1 MATLNK
7 IKVKQAQAADPG
19 IAFALEALDEFG
31 NSVTFNCGLRISIL
45 IRSSISSYDTDVVI
59 WNPISDQQIVFAVPF
74 GDANFSTEANLSY
87 SISIQTTA
95 QGETGS
101 QSGFSDFSNV
111 DNAANSLPVVPGS
124 FTLSS
129 GSISF

>member
-1 MATLNK
+1 MGQLNK
-7 IKVKQAQAADPG
+7 IKVNQVQAADPG
-19 IAFALEALDEFG
+19 VAFALEALDENG
-31 NSVTFNCGLRISIL
+31 NSVIFNCGLRISIL
-45 IRSSISSYDTDVVI
+45 IQSSISSYDTDVII

-74 GDANFSTEANLSY
+74 GDSNFGTETNLTY
-87 SISIQTTA
+87 SISIQVTA

-101 QSGFSDFSNV
+101 QSGFSAFSNV
-111 DNAANSLPVVPGS
+111 DNAANSLPVVAGS